1 MRNRL
6 PKPTESRI
14 ASTDY
19 ARIFKPNEHALL
31 AEYLKL
37 PTPLPDWAKG
47 VDLGKFPLE
56 DWDESEGGI
65 APLGPIGDHNVL
77 ENAVARIALAPIQE
91 QLPQWA
97 AYDSSQIILAR
108 TIRDCP
114 ERDATSRPLLL
125 FGINWATSGPGFSW
139 PEDYYVTWIPYYDR
153 YIVTA
158 SSDSKDVHGYE
169 DIALGF
175 FKGSSE
181 KQEDSET
188 IKSIIIGYWSE
199 TSDVQ
204 MAWED
209 YWRAGAVD
217 SENAWQWR
225 GEVWCAEDEEDVL

>member
-97 AYDSSQIILAR
+97 ASTLKQPHVSQ
-108 TIRDCP
+108 
-114 ERDATSRPLLL
+114 S
-125 FGINWATSGPGFSW
+125 
-139 PEDYYVTWIPYYDR
+139 
-153 YIVTA
+153 
-158 SSDSKDVHGYE
+158 
-169 DIALGF
+169 
-175 FKGSSE
+175 
-181 KQEDSET
+181 
-188 IKSIIIGYWSE
+188 
-199 TSDVQ
+199 
-204 MAWED
+204 
-209 YWRAGAVD
+209 
-217 SENAWQWR
+217 
-225 GEVWCAEDEEDVL
+225 